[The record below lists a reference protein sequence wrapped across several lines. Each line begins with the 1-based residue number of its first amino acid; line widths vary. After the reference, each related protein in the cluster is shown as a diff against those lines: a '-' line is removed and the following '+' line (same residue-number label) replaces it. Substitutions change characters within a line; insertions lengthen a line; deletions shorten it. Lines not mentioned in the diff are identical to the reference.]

1 MGSSPTFLDPVVI
14 PLVRGE
20 CIRDVG
26 CGWGRWGCLLRS
38 NYFEF
43 GLNKFPRV
51 FGIDGD
57 KHCIDACRALRVYE
71 HLECALL
78 PCDLPTK
85 TYDTVLVSEVVE
97 HLTTRDALR
106 LLESCEEAAR
116 YRVIVTTPN
125 FLCLRGGSDGP
136 LGFNQL
142 DQHLSMISQKELLA
156 RGYKLRGAGFS
167 ALHYFPARILAKT
180 LKILGENDW
189 RAIAALS
196 YRFPKLA
203 HTTVAF
209 KEISRYPEDVP
220 DHYHL

>member
-1 MGSSPTFLDPVVI
+1 MGSSPSFLDPVVI
-14 PLVRGE
+14 PLIVGE
-20 CIRDVG
+20 RILDVG

-57 KHCIDACRALRVYE
+57 RNCIDACRALGVYE

-97 HLTTRDALR
+97 HLTTTDAIR
-106 LLESCEEAAR
+106 LLIACEEAAR

-125 FLCLRGGSDGP
+125 FLCLRDSSNGP

-142 DQHLSMISQKELLA
+142 DQHLCMISQHELA
-156 RGYKLRGAGFS
+156 SRGYILRGAGFS
-167 ALHYFPARILAKT
+167 ARNYLPARILAKAM
-180 LKILGENDW
+180 KVFGERDW
-189 RAIAALS
+189 KAIASLS

-220 DHYHL
+220 DHYRL